1 MGKMYYYYG
10 TMKSGKSLEL
20 FKIHYNFTNQNK
32 KVIVF
37 SPELNTRDNGNIV
50 SRAMNREIKPVK
62 INKYD
67 SFIINCRPDVIL
79 VDEAQFLTEQQV
91 KELKRLSRNQDCLVF
106 LFGLKNTYK
115 DTLFEGSK
123 QALISADTIREIK
136 TTCECCGKNKA
147 TENVLFNNGKIVTDG
162 SDIVIG
168 DTEYKAMCYDCKIEL
183 IEKLK

>member
-1 MGKMYYYYG
+1 
-10 TMKSGKSLEL
+10 
-20 FKIHYNFTNQNK
+20 
-32 KVIVF
+32 
-37 SPELNTRDNGNIV
+37 
-50 SRAMNREIKPVK
+50 MNREIKPVK

-67 SFIINCRPDVIL
+67 SFKINCNPDVIL

-91 KELKRLSRNQDCLVF
+91 KELKQLSRDQDCLVF

-115 DTLFEGSK
+115 DTLFHGSK

-168 DTEYKAMCYDCKIEL
+168 DTEYRAMCYDCKIEL